1 MFGRKK
7 QEVTP
12 TQSLVPF
19 YKAEITRLEGKLA
32 YMLAEAEAL
41 ADLRHMEWKVRKAER
56 RHTWLLHGVTIPET
70 THDIEMGKMFEEME
84 RRMQEEAEASLQR
97 LEERRE
103 AERGHDMEMQRI
115 EAQKAIGYTLARALE
130 NDLTS

>member
-7 QEVTP
+7 QELEP

-19 YKAEITRLEGKLA
+19 YKAEVTRLEGKLA
-32 YMLAEAEAL
+32 HMLAEAEAL
-41 ADLRHMEWKVRKAER
+41 ANLRHVEWKVRKVER
-56 RHTWLLHGVTIPET
+56 RQTWLLHGVTIPET

-84 RRMQEEAEASLQR
+84 RRMQEEGKASLER

-103 AERGHDMEMQRI
+103 IERNHDMDMQRI
-115 EAQKAIGYTLARALE
+115 EAQKAIGITVAQALHK
-130 NDLTS
+130 DFD